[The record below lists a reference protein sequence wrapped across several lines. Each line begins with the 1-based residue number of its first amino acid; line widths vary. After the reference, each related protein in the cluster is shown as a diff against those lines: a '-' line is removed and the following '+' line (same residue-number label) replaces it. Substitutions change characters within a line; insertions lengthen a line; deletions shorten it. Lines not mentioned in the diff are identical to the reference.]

1 MLSEQCALASQ
12 EVWQVLWLYQIQQ
25 VLLVAATLDGDLL
38 SGLLIEESLD
48 DTPDAREEHGCVHD
62 KGLPHDL
69 RVVVTAHAGCQLDQ
83 AVHLLGE
90 DLHGAAVEV
99 EDVQALLN
107 ALAGDGRARGEPQ
120 THQQLVR
127 GDVMLDQTLL
137 CGQLEDLVNL
147 EEAEALD
154 VDGSA
159 LLIGLVVEVRVD
171 GLDLVE
177 LLELKVLHNHGGLD

>member
-1 MLSEQCALASQ
+1 M
-12 EVWQVLWLYQIQQ
+12 
-25 VLLVAATLDGDLL
+25 VAATLDGDLL
-38 SGLLIEESLD
+38 SGLLIKETLD
-48 DTPDAREEHGCVHD
+48 DGPHAREKHGRVHD
-62 KGLPHDL
+62 KRLPHDL
-69 RVVVTAHAGCQLDQ
+69 RVVVAADLGGELDQ
-83 AVHLLGE
+83 CVDLLGE

-99 EDVQALLN
+99 QDVQALLN
-107 ALAGDGRARGEPQ
+107 ALAGEGRARGEPQ

-137 CGQLEDLVNL
+137 SGELEDLVDL

-171 GLDLVE
+171 GLDLVK
-177 LLELKVLHNHGGLD
+177 LLELKSLHQWG